1 MDMVEE
7 KLHNIEEYAKKF
19 NIPIIQKEG
28 IEFLEQFIKEHNIE
42 KILEIG
48 TAIGY
53 SSIKMALISKKMRI
67 TSIERDE
74 ERYQE
79 ALKNINSFSLQD
91 RINTILGDA
100 LTLDLSEKYDLIFI
114 DAAKA
119 QNKKLF
125 LKYEKNLREDGYII
139 TDNLYF
145 HGYVFRK
152 MEEIE
157 SKNIRGLVRKIKEYT
172 EFLQN
177 NKEYETKFYSLGDGI
192 SISKRI

>member
-1 MDMVEE
+1 MVEE

-139 TDNLYF
+139 TYNL
-145 HGYVFRK
+145 
-152 MEEIE
+152 
-157 SKNIRGLVRKIKEYT
+157 
-172 EFLQN
+172 
-177 NKEYETKFYSLGDGI
+177 
-192 SISKRI
+192 

>member
-1 MDMVEE
+1 MVEE

>member
-1 MDMVEE
+1 MVEE

-125 LKYEKNLREDGYII
+125 LKYEKILREDGYII

>member
-1 MDMVEE
+1 MKNE
-7 KLHNIEEYAKKF
+7 KLKF
-19 NIPIIQKEG
+19 ILKRCSIFAITIYTLYTFFIQQQQLNAYK
-28 IEFLEQFIKEHNIE
+28 
-42 KILEIG
+42 
-48 TAIGY
+48 A
-53 SSIKMALISKKMRI
+53 
-67 TSIERDE
+67 DE

-125 LKYEKNLREDGYII
+125 LKYEKNLREDVYII